1 MTCAASAFITAAEW
15 KGRGSSLARRLASEQ
30 NDCLRRVTGAY
41 KSTPIAMLEELTG
54 CPPINLVLA
63 KQAARFEI
71 RATEE
76 KTGVWRGA
84 WERIKLL
91 VQSARGRKRRKTLAD
106 PMLQATD
113 ALDRKSLKT
122 RCEEAWQAL
131 QATESQGNR
140 RLSGIVKWKTQKMI

>member
-1 MTCAASAFITAAEW
+1 MITYAASAFTSAVEW
-15 KGRGSSLARRLASEQ
+15 KGRGSSLARRLAGEQ

-41 KSTPIAMLEELTG
+41 KSTPVVMLEELTG

-71 RATEE
+71 RDIEE
-76 KTGVWRGA
+76 KTGAWKGA
-84 WERIKLL
+84 WERIKSL
-91 VQSARGRKRRKTLAD
+91 VQSARGRKRRKVLAD
-106 PMLQATD
+106 PMSQATD
-113 ALDRKSLKT
+113 TLDGKSSKT

-140 RLSGIVKWKTQKMI
+140 RLGRAVKWKT